1 MRYRLRATANSHNKR
16 GVAAATSSS
25 QKDEGGAFQA
35 DGSGGGGGG
44 GGACNRHIR
53 GGSAS
58 AACASASRVAK
69 PPLHGHTSLV
79 FASVPPCAQIE
90 RWAPLSRARH
100 HARGHQAR
108 RWPTRDSSAYHDGSA
123 QYGLLSR
130 ATCTFASR
138 RRPAELQHQDTTG
151 LGGRRSGRRCHTSS
165 ASRRR
170 ERGASHLNRA
180 TPHFATPPRSRPQ
193 LHFRVGYGRTH
204 RSHRHQQSRG

>member
-1 MRYRLRATANSHNKR
+1 MVVAPATATFVR
-16 GVAAATSSS
+16 FGVGGVRVGVANAP
-25 QKDEGGAFQA
+25 F
-35 DGSGGGGGG
+35 
-44 GGACNRHIR
+44 
-53 GGSAS
+53 
-58 AACASASRVAK
+58 
-69 PPLHGHTSLV
+69 HGHTNCHTTVL

-90 RWAPLSRARH
+90 QWAPLSRARH

-151 LGGRRSGRRCHTSS
+151 LGGCRSGRRCHTSS

-180 TPHFATPPRSRPQ
+180 TPHFATPPRSRPE